1 MNRFLYIFFGVILIV
16 VLTALLWAAKTH
28 EETVASLPD
37 ILARDFYPL
46 LTERSVTDINLGA
59 IEERAREIQLRYPYI
74 DDIIVRKLTPDDRTI
89 TLYPYSYDLDYPDF
103 PVQWDTSYLRKAL
116 LDESGNAIGVL
127 YFRINAQRSRL
138 FNAAIA
144 GSIAAL
150 LLVIILGLYTIRTQ
164 EKEVIKT
171 TSLLEE
177 KHRELIHLERLA
189 LVGQVTANLLH
200 DLKKPVLNIRA
211 ETDFLPEGESKK
223 IIQDEIE
230 LFLGMLRE
238 LQLEGFL
245 RRDMERAEFLD
256 VEEMLQRS
264 LRLVRYAQEN
274 VQVEMN
280 LPEHLPFILGQ
291 RHQFIQIFS
300 NLFLNAFQALDGEG
314 VVQISAGT
322 IDENGEAWLEIGVTD
337 NGPGMPYEVLSHA
350 FEPFYSTRKSSEST
364 GLGLYI
370 TKTIIESMG
379 GTIHV
384 HSIPRHGTTFTI
396 HFPVSQEEME

>member
-1 MNRFLYIFFGVILIV
+1 
-16 VLTALLWAAKTH
+16 
-28 EETVASLPD
+28 
-37 ILARDFYPL
+37 
-46 LTERSVTDINLGA
+46 
-59 IEERAREIQLRYPYI
+59 
-74 DDIIVRKLTPDDRTI
+74 
-89 TLYPYSYDLDYPDF
+89 LDYPDF